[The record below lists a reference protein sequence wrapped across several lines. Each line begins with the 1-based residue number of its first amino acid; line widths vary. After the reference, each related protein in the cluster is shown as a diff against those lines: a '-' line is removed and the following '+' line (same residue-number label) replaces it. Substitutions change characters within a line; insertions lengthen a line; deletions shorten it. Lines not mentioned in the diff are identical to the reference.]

1 MARFL
6 AASPDR
12 REEAIQVLD
21 RYLKQYPDSPH
32 RPELERRLNR
42 LRQAPGRDP
51 GRERERERERAA
63 NQVARAL
70 TAGQLAELFDQV
82 VGRVVEIRAFRLDW
96 RDGGK
101 VVMTPMDRKQDF
113 ILEQVPPGVRNL
125 ETDPS
130 PIYVL
135 VVERRKDP
143 DIPILDAKVPVV
155 RWVGC
160 PKTSC
165 PPPGQ

>member
-1 MARFL
+1 
-6 AASPDR
+6 
-12 REEAIQVLD
+12 
-21 RYLKQYPDSPH
+21 
-32 RPELERRLNR
+32 
-42 LRQAPGRDP
+42 
-51 GRERERERERAA
+51 
-63 NQVARAL
+63 
-70 TAGQLAELFDQV
+70 
-82 VGRVVEIRAFRLDW
+82 VVEVRAFRLDW

-101 VVMTPMDRKQDF
+101 VVLTPMDRKQDF

-165 PPPGQ
+165 PASTE